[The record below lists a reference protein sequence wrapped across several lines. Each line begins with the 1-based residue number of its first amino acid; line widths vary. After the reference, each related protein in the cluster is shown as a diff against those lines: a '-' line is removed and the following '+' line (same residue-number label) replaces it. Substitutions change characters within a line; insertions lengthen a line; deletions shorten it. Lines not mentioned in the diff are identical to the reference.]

1 MNNDAEAMKQLFA
14 WLLQEPDPAISAPS
28 GNRSSH
34 ETSPEESGLLDSQAT
49 YFDPLDSDFE
59 GVDAL
64 SADSDESSLSR
75 FRQISSLEFGD
86 IPAVQDRF
94 QALLRRRLRAE
105 IERNPPLFPWET
117 GSFDY
122 ESEYTDVSAPELIP
136 VPLWATQ
143 LQTLNLPV
151 PVPEQV
157 LAQLFEHCRTVVQS
171 SLQEGV
177 KLVQAVE
184 AFFPGQFQ
192 ALNQLAGLV
201 LSMPARSGQLTTN
214 LDSAQFPRHY
224 DVATPTQQMALSLLA
239 AKEIL
244 EAMTLKLSPRQPLIE
259 RIWVT
264 DLGSIRLNAMYQP
277 EMGQIRIQGTLP
289 GSGCLCFRNGEDRSI
304 AQSIQA
310 GSISVE
316 LLDLEPNQTYF
327 LEVQLGESEQ
337 PLVFA
342 VCPTNEG

>member
-34 ETSPEESGLLDSQAT
+34 ETSPDESGLLDSQTA
-49 YFDPLDSDFE
+49 YFDPLDSDSE
-59 GVDAL
+59 GVDFP
-64 SADSDESSLSR
+64 SADLDESSLSP
-75 FRQISSLEFGD
+75 FRRISSLEFGD

-105 IERNPPLFPWET
+105 IERNPPRFPWET

-122 ESEYTDVSAPELIP
+122 ESEYSDLPVPEL
-136 VPLWATQ
+136 VPAHLWSTQ

-157 LAQLFEHCRTVVQS
+157 LTQLFEQCCAVVQS

-177 KLVQAVE
+177 RLVRAVE
-184 AFFPGQFQ
+184 AFFPGQIQ
-192 ALNQLAGLV
+192 ALNQLATLV
-201 LSMPARSGQLTTN
+201 LSAPTRSGQSTIN
-214 LDSAQFPRHY
+214 LDSTHFPRHY
-224 DVATPTQQMALSLLA
+224 DVATPAQQMALSLLA

-244 EAMTLKLSPRQPLIE
+244 EAMTLKLSPSQSQVE
-259 RIWVT
+259 RSWLT
-264 DLGSIRLNAMYQP
+264 DVGAIRLDAVYQP
-277 EMGQIRIQGTLP
+277 ENGQVSIQGILP
-289 GSGCLCFRNGEDRSI
+289 GSGSLCFRNGETRSI
-304 AQSIQA
+304 AQSDQP
-310 GSISVE
+310 GRVSVE
-316 LLDLEPNQTYF
+316 LCNLEPNQTYF
-327 LEVQLGESEQ
+327 LEVQLEGSEQ

-342 VCPTNEG
+342 VCPIAEG